1 MEVHVSQTRTGD
13 TTGRW
18 EHEEAVQSAKV
29 GLRLPVRQWI
39 GLGFYLQTSGFG
51 VPALP
56 VPLCLMVAWRAAV
69 VVREHSGIRWGER
82 QPWCCQAVFTRDLIR
97 LL

>member
-1 MEVHVSQTRTGD
+1 MHVSQTGTDD

-29 GLRLPVRQWI
+29 GLGLPVPQWI
-39 GLGFYLQTSGFG
+39 GLVFYLQTSGFG
-51 VPALP
+51 APALP
-56 VPLCLMVAWRAAV
+56 VPLCLMVVWRAAV
-69 VVREHSGIRWGER
+69 VVGEHSGIRWGER
-82 QPWCCQAVFTRDLIR
+82 QSWSCQAVFPRDPIR